1 MNTIEDYVASL
12 QAVVDRMPI
21 EVQAKL
27 FGSHFNSIYP
37 DSFTTG
43 IKIRYEEI
51 RYAEKYKAFVSNC
64 SFFPRCKQYMRRKKL
79 IYLYKK
85 LYVISDKVWF
95 RCEIKEMNKLF
106 PTIESWRQAWDELL
120 KSYIIYK
127 TLEEK

>member
-12 QAVVDRMPI
+12 QAVVGRMPI
-21 EVQAKL
+21 EVRAKL

-43 IKIRYEEI
+43 IKIRYEE
-51 RYAEKYKAFVSNC
+51 KYKAFGSNC
-64 SFFPRCKQYMRRKKL
+64 SFFTRCMRYIWGKKL

-85 LYVISDKVWF
+85 LYGISDEAWF